1 MKKNSIKVVTCLI
14 ACSMMFSSCIGS
26 FGLWNKA
33 LAWNKGLSKSK
44 FVNEIVFIAMHVVP
58 VYEIAGI
65 VDAVV
70 LNTIEFWTGNNPVA
84 ANIGHTDK
92 VMGQDGKQYLVKT
105 TRHGYKITKPDGQV
119 VNFTYNKADST
130 WNVDANGRKA
140 QLMKMLNN
148 GMVQISLNNGQKMDV
163 TLNQQGVYQAEM
175 AVDGNLFAAR

>member
-1 MKKNSIKVVTCLI
+1 MKKGLI
-14 ACSMMFSSCIGS
+14 AISLAAAIALCGCYGS
-26 FGLWNKA
+26 FALTKKHHDWNGT
-33 LAWNKGLSKSK
+33 LGNKWINSCVH
-44 FVNEIVFIAMHVVP
+44 FVFWVIP
-58 VYEIAGI
+58 VYGI
-65 VDAVV
+65 CIWVDYLV

-119 VNFTYNKADST
+119 ANFTYNKADST